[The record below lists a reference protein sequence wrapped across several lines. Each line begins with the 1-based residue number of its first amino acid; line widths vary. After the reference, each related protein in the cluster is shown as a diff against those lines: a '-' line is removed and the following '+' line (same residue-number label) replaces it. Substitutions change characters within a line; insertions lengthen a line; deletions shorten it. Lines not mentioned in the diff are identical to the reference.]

1 MEEETTQKT
10 IALVMDGAK
19 LSAKE
24 LRSMLK
30 MYLEHQ
36 NRQKGRTAHHKTVHK
51 KISVKELVGQDAGAK
66 TIEISDSNIK
76 SFERTAKKYN
86 IDFAVKKRPDERSA
100 EIPCVF

>member
-24 LRSMLK
+24 LRSMMK

-36 NRQKGRTAHHKTVHK
+36 SRQKSGTAHHKTMHK

-76 SFERTAKKYN
+76 SFERTAKN
-86 IDFAVKKRPDERSA
+86 TTLILP
-100 EIPCVF
+100 